1 MSPQSLALGPE
12 TKRAEFH
19 SRINASVHLP
29 ADQAPGIE
37 ARETLEQASQAMPT
51 SSRKPNIVLILGSAP
66 DVVRCQMWP
75 RDAFKTIVAINNAWL
90 VRPDYDYLIHAD
102 DFPEDRQPDRN
113 GVRFASIVRANEFV
127 PAQNAFGGFV
137 YAGGT
142 MAFTAAYWAIHR
154 LKPDVLAFLGCDMMY
169 DGARGPT
176 HFYGTGTPDPLRSD
190 VTLQSLEAKSA
201 RLFVT
206 GIRNGTLCVNLS
218 RLPATRLIFPRLDA
232 GDLMAMPRRTAADLR
247 SRYATEIDE
256 AAESAG
262 RRMEEGLGY
271 FVEDGRYWEQVDRF
285 DPNGLRELDGIWLSS
300 VRRITQPARAD
311 GSDPESTA
319 SPE

>member
-1 MSPQSLALGPE
+1 M
-12 TKRAEFH
+12 
-19 SRINASVHLP
+19 
-29 ADQAPGIE
+29 
-37 ARETLEQASQAMPT
+37 
-51 SSRKPNIVLILGSAP
+51 KPNIVLMLGSAP

-75 RDAFKTIVAINNAWL
+75 RDAFDTIVAINNAWH

-102 DFPEDRQPDRN
+102 DFPEDRQPDRHEL
-113 GVRFASIVRANEFV
+113 RFASVVRANEYV

-142 MAFTAAYWAIHR
+142 MAFTAAYWAMHR

-169 DGARGPT
+169 DAARGPT
-176 HFYGTGTPDPLRSD
+176 HFYGNGAPDPLRSD

-206 GIRNGTLCVNLS
+206 GIRSGTLCVNLS
-218 RLPATRLIFPRLDA
+218 RLPASRLIFPRVDV
-232 GDLMAMPRRTAADLR
+232 GDVMAMPKTAAAALR
-247 SRYATEIDE
+247 RGYETEIDE

-271 FVEDGRYWEQVDRF
+271 FVEDGRYWEQMDRF
-285 DPNGLRELDGIWLSS
+285 DPNSLRQLDGAWLSS
-300 VRRITQPARAD
+300 VRRITQPALAEGRHPAELATS
-311 GSDPESTA
+311 G
-319 SPE
+319 